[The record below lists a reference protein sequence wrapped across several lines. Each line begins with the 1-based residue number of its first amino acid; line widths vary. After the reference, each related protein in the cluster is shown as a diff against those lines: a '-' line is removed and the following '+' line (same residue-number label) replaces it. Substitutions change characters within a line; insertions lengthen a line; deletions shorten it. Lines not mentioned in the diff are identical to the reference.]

1 MALVVWTELSGYSF
15 GTFQERSTLELNL
28 PVNLS
33 AGVSNFRVISG
44 KLPGGLRISGLK
56 IIGTPYEV
64 SRNTIYE
71 FCIRAEKLG
80 QISDRTFFITI
91 QGPDAPEFITPSG
104 SLAINANQT
113 QYFVLDSSYV
123 DFQIEAF
130 DRDTTA
136 GQRLSFFIADTDGQL
151 PPGLSLSPEGK
162 LTGWVEPA
170 LSIKPEDGAGTY
182 DDGYYDS
189 VAFDFGSRPTNGYD
203 SYIYD
208 TVFFD
213 YSVPASRPKKLNRN
227 YEFVVSITDG
237 DVTPETVVT
246 YTTNPITGTTMPQTE
261 YRSKRKF
268 AIFVVGDDYFRSD
281 NVSLLDGTSLF
292 TADATYLRAPIWL
305 TKSNLGLYR
314 ANNYIT
320 LMLDTYDTDQVIYS
334 LEEINS
340 NISAVTLGKIYTDN
354 KADGY
359 SIAITN
365 TRLAPVIGQWLTFG
379 GLFTITDPLT
389 DEVIATPD
397 YRKYQISH
405 VASLGNNEYRLTVVQ
420 PLQLALPNDITFFIG
435 DLSNLPPGLNFDI
448 TTAEIYGISPY
459 QPAVT
464 KDYKF
469 TITATRFSDKGEY
482 ARSPRV
488 FTVSIIGEVESV
500 MTWITPLDLGSIN
513 ANFVSTLKIQAT
525 TSISGATV
533 LYSKVSGT
541 LPPGL
546 GLTQDG
552 EIIGKANQFYK
563 PGNPG
568 LTRFFD
574 RPPQVSTKTFTSFD
588 NGETTVDRKFVFT
601 VEAKDQFGY
610 SATTRT
616 FSITVD
622 TPNRAVYGNLK
633 TKPFLK
639 LDQRASWKGFI
650 NNASVFTPESIYRP
664 NDENFGIQ
672 QELSM
677 LIFAGIE
684 TTEAAAYVSAMGLNH
699 KRKRFQFGSVKKAT
713 AVIPGTRDEVY
724 EVVYVQMID
733 PLEPNGNVLPDTI
746 KNLGLRSASITID
759 TNNDIWSAG
768 YSLSDPM
775 AAAKRARMEQVG
787 NAANRPDPTLSIDQS
802 GYEISNPN
810 LGTYYPSSVSLWRY
824 RIKSSYKIDNAGN
837 QIPLELE
844 RNYLP
849 LWMRSIQPGGRQEL
863 DFQLAVPL
871 CYCKVGTADDILLN
885 IKFSGFD
892 FKLLDYT
899 SDRYIIDAVGDE
911 IGDKYL
917 IFRNDRITI

>member
-1 MALVVWTELSGYSF
+1 MALVVWTKLSGYSF
-15 GTFQERSTLELNL
+15 GIFQERSTLELNL
-28 PVNLS
+28 PVDLS
-33 AGVSNFRVISG
+33 ASVSNFRVISG

-56 IIGTPYEV
+56 IVGTPYEV
-64 SRNTIYE
+64 SRDTVYE
-71 FCIRAEKLG
+71 FCIRAEKNG

-104 SLAINANQT
+104 SLAVNSNHI

-130 DRDTTA
+130 DRDTAA
-136 GQRLSFFIADTDGQL
+136 GQRLSFFIADNDGQL
-151 PPGLSLSPEGK
+151 PPGLSLSPDGK
-162 LTGWVEPA
+162 ITGWVEPA
-170 LSIKPEDGAGTY
+170 LSIKPQDGAGTY
-182 DDGYYDS
+182 DEGYYDS

-213 YSVPASRPKKLNRN
+213 YSIPAARPKKLNRN

-237 DVTPETVVT
+237 DVTPETIIT
-246 YTTNPITGTTMPQTE
+246 YTTNPLNGTTIPHIT
-261 YRSKRKF
+261 YKSKRKF

-305 TKSNLGLYR
+305 TKSNLGLHR

-320 LMLDTYDTDQVIYS
+320 LTLDTYDTDQVIYS

-340 NISAVTLGKIYTDN
+340 DIPAVTSSKLYTDN
-354 KADGY
+354 KADGH
-359 SIAITN
+359 SITITN
-365 TRLAPVIGQWLTFG
+365 THTAPLIGQWLTFG
-379 GLFTITDPLT
+379 GLFKITDPLT

-405 VASLGNNEYRLTVVQ
+405 VTSLGNNEYRLTVVE
-420 PLQLALPNDITFFIG
+420 PLQLALPNGVTFFIG
-435 DLSNLPPGLNFDI
+435 DLSQLPPGLNFDI

-459 QPAVT
+459 QPAIT

-469 TITATRFSDKGEY
+469 TVTATRFSDKGEY

-525 TSISGATV
+525 TSIAGATV
-533 LYSKVSGT
+533 LYSKISGR

-574 RPPQVSTKTFTSFD
+574 QPPQTSIKTFTSFD
-588 NGETTVDRKFVFT
+588 NGETTIDRKFVFT

-639 LDQRASWKGFI
+639 LDQRAIWKGFI

-699 KRKRFQFGSVKKAT
+699 KRKRFQFGSIKKAT
-713 AVIPGTRDEVY
+713 AIIPGTHDEVY

-746 KNLGLRSASITID
+746 KNLGLRSSSITID

-787 NAANRPDPTLSIDQS
+787 NASNRPDPALSIDQS

-810 LGTYYPSSVSLWRY
+810 LGTYYPSSISLWRD
-824 RIKSSYKIDNAGN
+824 RIKSSYRIDNSGN

-849 LWMRSIQPGGRQEL
+849 LWMRSIQPGARQEL

-871 CYCKVGTADDILLN
+871 CYCKVGTADDIILN
-885 IKFSGFD
+885 IKYSGFD